1 MLKFERLERM
11 EAYINQ
17 NKYVT
22 IGELAEQFSISSA
35 TIRRDLE
42 QLSSQNRVT
51 LTRGGVVSNQTCVVE
66 ERPYS
71 EKLGDH
77 QEEKRRI
84 AQAAASM
91 VAPGSTIMVDSG
103 TTNRAMIPF
112 LQEIGPVNIVTNDVV
127 IAGELTSCRDAEV
140 TVLGGTLRKGYFTL
154 VGHYAEDMVAQ
165 MRADI
170 AFIGMDAVSLKGGC
184 MIANMNEVGLKRA
197 MIQAARQ
204 VVIVCDHSKFETES
218 FLTVCPLEQAD
229 LFIVGQDLSGNL
241 AKAFQEAGCRF
252 QLV

>member
-11 EAYINQ
+11 EDYINQ

-22 IGELAEQFSISSA
+22 INELAQQFAISSA

-51 LTRGGVVSNQTCVVE
+51 LTRGGVVSNQTSVLE
-66 ERPYS
+66 ERSYN
-71 EKLGDH
+71 EKLGEN
-77 QEEKRRI
+77 QEEKKRI
-84 AQAAASM
+84 AQAAVSM
-91 VAPGSTIMVDSG
+91 ITPGSTIMVDSG

-112 LQEIGPVNIVTNDVV
+112 LQEVGPVNIVTNDVV
-127 IAGELTSCRDAEV
+127 IAGELTSCREAEV

-197 MIQAARQ
+197 MIRAARQ
-204 VVIVCDHSKFETES
+204 VVVVCDHSKFEMES
-218 FLTVCPLEQAD
+218 FLTVCPLESVDTFVTGQELSPHLAD
-229 LFIVGQDLSGNL
+229 
-241 AKAFQEAGCRF
+241 AFAEAGSHF
-252 QLV
+252 YFV